1 MATLTTLATLATA
14 LAAMATRLT
23 ITVWRIHTHAHS
35 ERTAAAARLSLK
47 HTVYLTDYARSS
59 PGRGHLRISALHVSL
74 SRHRKNKKEQTQ

>member
-23 ITVWRIHTHAHS
+23 ITVWRIHTHAYS

-47 HTVYLTDYARSS
+47 LTVYLTDYARNS
-59 PGRGHLRISALHVSL
+59 PGRGHLILACKS
-74 SRHRKNKKEQTQ
+74 